1 MYILIITII
10 VIISITVVLYPIFFG
25 DRENEIKTQNKID
38 KSILEKAIK
47 KSKRKI
53 D

>member
-10 VIISITVVLYPIFFG
+10 VLISIAVVLYPIFFG
-25 DRENEIKTQNKID
+25 NRENEIKTENKID

-47 KSKRKI
+47 KSKNKI
-53 D
+53 E

>member
-10 VIISITVVLYPIFFG
+10 VLISITVVLYPVFFG
-25 DRENEIKTQNKID
+25 DRENEIKIQNKID
-38 KSILEKAIK
+38 ESILEKAIK